1 MSQNLI
7 DALDICLSALENGA
21 DLDSCLELYPE
32 LAGELRPLLETAQAA
47 NPPHRQV
54 TLPLPAMKRS
64 RTALLARAGELRS
77 SRRNWLGLSQKLSL
91 ALIPLVLVLILILSS
106 RGLYVASAQ
115 ALPGDRLYSVKR
127 AVEQIRLQFTSG
139 GSKKSLIEASYSLKR
154 IDEIELLLG
163 LGRTQ
168 KVSFEGIL
176 EEMGERR
183 WTISGIPVVITPETV
198 LIGDFQIRDIV
209 KVEGETRPEGWVQAH
224 EIRQFRMSFDG
235 LVENISS
242 DAWTVA
248 GKLLEINAESQL
260 DPSIQVGDM
269 AQVMAWVED
278 DGHLVALAILRL
290 PDESVSQPEAT
301 PAPTPSL
308 SPEPGPEPSLEST
321 EESDEDS
328 EQDEITGIVEA
339 IQDGYWIIAG
349 LTVYISDSTEIN
361 DTIQVGDLV
370 KLNVLSQADGSWLAV
385 KIELDKSGSGGDD
398 DDASETPEGE
408 EDQSS
413 EAPED
418 DDSSAN
424 ETPEADDDDPSET
437 PKGDDETEEP
447 PNETPTPSP

>member
-1 MSQNLI
+1 
-7 DALDICLSALENGA
+7 
-21 DLDSCLELYPE
+21 
-32 LAGELRPLLETAQAA
+32 
-47 NPPHRQV
+47 
-54 TLPLPAMKRS
+54 
-64 RTALLARAGELRS
+64 
-77 SRRNWLGLSQKLSL
+77 
-91 ALIPLVLVLILILSS
+91 
-106 RGLYVASAQ
+106 
-115 ALPGDRLYSVKR
+115 
-127 AVEQIRLQFTSG
+127 
-139 GSKKSLIEASYSLKR
+139 
-154 IDEIELLLG
+154 
-163 LGRTQ
+163 
-168 KVSFEGIL
+168 
-176 EEMGERR
+176 
-183 WTISGIPVVITPETV
+183 
-198 LIGDFQIRDIV
+198 
-209 KVEGETRPEGWVQAH
+209 
-224 EIRQFRMSFDG
+224 
-235 LVENISS
+235 
-242 DAWTVA
+242 
-248 GKLLEINAESQL
+248 
-260 DPSIQVGDM
+260 
-269 AQVMAWVED
+269 VMAWVEE
-278 DGHLVALAILRL
+278 DGHLVSLAILRL
-290 PDESVSQPEAT
+290 PDESVSRPEAT

-370 KLNVLSQADGSWLAV
+370 KLHVLSQADGSWLAV

-447 PNETPTPSP
+447 PDETPTPSP